1 MKQIKVRKR
10 TAEAERSGRRLRKT
24 GPPPEMTRDP
34 VTSEEKQTG
43 RVEVSDSFKD
53 TDPRMQLGRRGGGG
67 FGGGGKCQ
75 QLRQRFGNKSMHS
88 YILGSR
94 NPHLNSSG
102 E

>member
-67 FGGGGKCQ
+67 FGGEVNASSSDRDLEINQCTPTSLVQ
-75 QLRQRFGNKSMHS
+75 E
-88 YILGSR
+88 ILI
-94 NPHLNSSG
+94 
-102 E
+102 